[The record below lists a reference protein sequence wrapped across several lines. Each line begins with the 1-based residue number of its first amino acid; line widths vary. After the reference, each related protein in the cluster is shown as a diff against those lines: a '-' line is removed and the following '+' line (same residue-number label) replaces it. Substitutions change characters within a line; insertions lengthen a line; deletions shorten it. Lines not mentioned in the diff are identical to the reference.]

1 MPRVAILGATSQ
13 LGHDLISRA
22 LERGFSVHALARDPG
37 RIVRSNEQLTV
48 FQGDAETGEG
58 LKELLA
64 GCNYVVT
71 ALGSVRPVLEQC
83 MRTLVPML
91 ENRKMVKR
99 FVMLSR
105 LGAGDSLPQS
115 RLVSGMLRSMLPVIL
130 MPLFKDINL
139 AEDVVRKST
148 LPYTI
153 FRATRLTDDGSAEVV
168 VVGPNDP
175 PPHRVRRTALANFV
189 IDGLEDPSHPEW
201 LRHELTVGS
210 K

>member
-1 MPRVAILGATSQ
+1 MPRVAILGATSS
-13 LGHDLISRA
+13 LGHDLINRA
-22 LERGFSVHALARDPG
+22 VERGYSVHALARDPG
-37 RIVRSNEQLTV
+37 RIARSNEQLTV

-58 LKELLA
+58 LRECLA

-83 MRTLVPML
+83 MRTVVPLV
-91 ENRKMVKR
+91 ENRKMLKR
-99 FVMLSR
+99 FVMISR

-115 RLVSGMLRSMLPVIL
+115 RMVSGMLRSMLPVIL
-130 MPLFKDINL
+130 LPLFKDINL

-153 FRATRLTDDGSAEVV
+153 FRATRLTDDGASEVSV
-168 VVGPNDP
+168 VSPNDP
-175 PPHRVRRTALANFV
+175 PPHRVKRAALANFV
-189 IDGLEDPSHPEW
+189 IDTLDDPSHPEW
-201 LRHELTVGS
+201 LRHEFTVGS